1 MAFAAVATVHA
12 QDVHT
17 TEEVTYNDDKYR
29 VETNSFWSNWFIS
42 VGAGGNVYFG
52 DHDRQ
57 ADFGKRIAPALD
69 IAVGKWFIPEVGVRL
84 MYSGLSAKG
93 ATQTDVHADGN
104 EMWGD

>member
-42 VGAGGNVYFG
+42 VGAGGNVY
-52 DHDRQ
+52 
-57 ADFGKRIAPALD
+57 
-69 IAVGKWFIPEVGVRL
+69 
-84 MYSGLSAKG
+84 SG
-93 ATQTDVHADGN
+93 
-104 EMWGD
+104 